1 MSRIIRLNGREAA
14 VLKAIGFGLG
24 LSGKDLQERIQMAHE
39 DLVDVLN
46 TLLDV
51 GYVEAASM
59 KERVSQEEYLTE
71 MFELNP
77 SYVADLKVALKRGS

>member
-24 LSGKDLQERIQMAHE
+24 ISGQDLQERLQMAHE

-46 TLLDV
+46 TLLDI
-51 GYVEAASM
+51 GYAEAASM

-71 MFELNP
+71 MFEINP
-77 SYVADLKVALKRGS
+77 SYVADLKVALKRG